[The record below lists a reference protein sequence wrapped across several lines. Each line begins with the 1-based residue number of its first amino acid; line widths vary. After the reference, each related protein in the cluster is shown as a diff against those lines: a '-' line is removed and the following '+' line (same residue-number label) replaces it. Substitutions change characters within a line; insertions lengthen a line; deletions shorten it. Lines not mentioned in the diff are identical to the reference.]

1 MIHWFYG
8 QPGSGK
14 TTLAK
19 AMISNSPQLEFKKY
33 IHIDGDEMRDI
44 FNNKDYSKEGR
55 LNNLR
60 NVNNIARFLEYK
72 GYDVFVSVVAPYNDI
87 RDELRD
93 LDINYY
99 YVHTTETRGREDY
112 FASDFEFNDSDIK
125 INTTNKSVTQSLNE
139 VFTIH
144 R

>member
-1 MIHWFYG
+1 
-8 QPGSGK
+8 
-14 TTLAK
+14 
-19 AMISNSPQLEFKKY
+19 
-33 IHIDGDEMRDI
+33 MRTI

-125 INTTNKSVTQSLNE
+125 INTTNKSVTESLNE

>member
-93 LDINYY
+93 LDVNYY

>member
-112 FASDFEFNDSDIK
+112 FASILNSMTLILK
-125 INTTNKSVTQSLNE
+125 LTQQINQLLN
-139 VFTIH
+139 H
-144 R
+144 

>member
-1 MIHWFYG
+1 MIYWFYG

-19 AMISNSPQLEFKKY
+19 SMIGQLPQLVFKKHV
-33 IHIDGDEMRDI
+33 HIDGDEMRKI
-44 FNNKDYSKEGR
+44 FDNKDYSKEGR
-55 LNNLR
+55 LKNLR
-60 NVNNIARFLEYK
+60 NVNNIVRFLDYK
-72 GYDVFVSVVAPYNDI
+72 GFEVFVSVVAPYNEI

-99 YVHTTETRGREDY
+99 HVHTNEIRGREDY
-112 FASDFEFNDSDIK
+112 FASDFESNDSDYK
-125 INTTNKSVTQSLNE
+125 IDTTHKSPIDCINE
-139 VFTIH
+139 ILTIH

>member
-93 LDINYY
+93 LDVNYY

-125 INTTNKSVTQSLNE
+125 INTTNKSVTESLNE

>member
-19 AMISNSPQLEFKKY
+19 AMISNSPQLEFKKH
-33 IHIDGDEMRDI
+33 IHIDGDEMRTI

-93 LDINYY
+93 LDVNYY

-125 INTTNKSVTQSLNE
+125 INTTNKSVTESLNE

>member
-19 AMISNSPQLEFKKY
+19 AMISNSPQLEFKKH

-93 LDINYY
+93 LDVNYY

>member
-125 INTTNKSVTQSLNE
+125 INTTNKSVTESLNE